1 MTGPSSL
8 AVQGNGW
15 REQRLGTPG
24 LGAARRSGTPRVSQ
38 GTAAPPSSPCLLRPP
53 HPWVGS
59 TVRGSGRPR
68 GSAIR
73 FAIPSVAPRQAA
85 SPPSTG
91 RPLHSPRSPCL
102 LPLPSR
108 PSPVSCVPRASS
120 GSPAAA
126 PRRPAAFG
134 PSRGRSASSPRVPPS
149 SPAARRALTGWPVG
163 CRRLSSSAPRASG
176 GVGAASRVGPP
187 PWSGTWPGRGLR
199 RSGCPRRVGR
209 ALGGWRRP
217 PLRRPASR
225 ASAPGRGLR
234 WRSRSAWVFPLS
246 SGSRRASRRPRAG
259 AWASCAPGGR
269 APGGAREGAFTGGRE
284 WESEAGAVWPG
295 RRGRRPVHTPPR
307 P

>member
-1 MTGPSSL
+1 MSIRTSTKSQRSAESRPYRRGLSCGRVETCGVGSDGGGARTGRLPDARARLGSRKGRLRLRPRHARSGQHAGPSARGCGRPL
-8 AVQGNGW
+8 
-15 REQRLGTPG
+15 RFPPPRLGE
-24 LGAARRSGTPRVSQ
+24 RHR
-38 GTAAPPSSPCLLRPP
+38 
-53 HPWVGS
+53 
-59 TVRGSGRPR
+59 
-68 GSAIR
+68 
-73 FAIPSVAPRQAA
+73 
-85 SPPSTG
+85 PSTG
-91 RPLHSPRSPCL
+91 RPLHSPSSPCL
-102 LPLPSR
+102 LPLPFR
-108 PSPVSCVPRASS
+108 PSLVSCVPRVSS

-225 ASAPGRGLR
+225 ASAPGRELR

-259 AWASCAPGGR
+259 AWGSCAPGGR
-269 APGGAREGAFTGGRE
+269 APGGAREGAITGGRE
-284 WESEAGAVWPG
+284 WESEAGAV
-295 RRGRRPVHTPPR
+295 
-307 P
+307 